1 MKNINAIIFDFGGV
15 ILNID
20 YNKTRNAFKDL
31 GVKDFDEMYSQKNA
45 DPLFSK
51 LERGEISIGEF
62 YSAFRKTTNLTA
74 TDLEIE
80 TAWNAML
87 LDYRQEA
94 LKTLK
99 RIRQKYKLF
108 LLSNTNLIHYNAFNK
123 SYQTFF
129 PGQLLDDHFGKAYYS
144 HQIGMRKPAKDIYEF
159 VIRENKLDPSQ
170 TLFIDDSIQNIE
182 TANALG
188 LKTIL
193 LQEGQNI
200 EELGL

>member
-20 YNKTRNAFKDL
+20 YTKTRNAFIAL

-45 DPLFSK
+45 NPLFSK
-51 LERGEISIGEF
+51 LERGELSIGEF
-62 YSAFRKTTNLTA
+62 YSAFRQTTNLTA
-74 TDLEIE
+74 TDLEIG

-99 RIRQKYKLF
+99 LIRQKYKLF

-123 SYQTFF
+123 AYQTFF
-129 PGQLLDDHFGKAYYS
+129 PGQLLDDHFDKAYYS
-144 HQIGMRKPAKDIYEF
+144 HQMGMRKPAKDIYEF

-182 TANALG
+182 TAKALG